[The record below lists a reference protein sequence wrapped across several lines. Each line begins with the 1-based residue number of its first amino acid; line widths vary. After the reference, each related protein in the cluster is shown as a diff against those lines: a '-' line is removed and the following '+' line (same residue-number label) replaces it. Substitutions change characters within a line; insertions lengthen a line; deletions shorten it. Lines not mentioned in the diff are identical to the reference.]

1 MAATAGTYE
10 LGRFSGE
17 CAKSHDPILAHQE
30 FVAALVDALD
40 EEGRPILKRL
50 DFGTQAWDD
59 AHAQQLHRQH
69 RAGKKSQGRNHRR

>member
-59 AHAQQLHRQH
+59 GTRPDGLVCFWRS
-69 RAGKKSQGRNHRR
+69 SQNLL